1 MAVRPKPGG
10 RLSEFLADLRLQRR
24 RQQEKGEM
32 AIYKFRTITLKGQ
45 ASELAGDS
53 VGGTKLEKVMDV
65 TIISTVKHLKAR
77 FSSLLGESASGSDTA
92 KAVKCFN
99 IFNHD
104 SWPENQENLVDHGA
118 DDLAFLLDHFSTV
131 LRRNGVNTDLAKEEF
146 VGLKLLIARIFK
158 DKTYLSLWELM
169 LTREPYC
176 SQYKDGSASGQKVAP
191 IPDEPPRI
199 CNGSQHVQYEK
210 IRIPV
215 YYSDQYALV
224 NSSEH
229 IIVTCGNPDPAKS
242 PWKQSTPRWHYSGHW
257 SRGQLTRCRTP
268 EEQVEKQGL
277 NSLLLHSF
285 GALPGL
291 RQGCGETGPPG

>member
-10 RLSEFLADLRLQRR
+10 RLSEFLADMRLQRR
-24 RQQEKGEM
+24 RQQEMGEM

-53 VGGTKLEKVMDV
+53 VGGTKLEKVMDA

-77 FSSLLGESASGSDTA
+77 FSSLLGESASGSDTT

-104 SWPENQENLVDHGA
+104 SWPENQEDLVDHGA

-146 VGLKLLIARIFK
+146 VGLKLLIARMFK

-176 SQYKDGSASGQKVAP
+176 SQYKNILHLVHIMLVLPVSAAVCERGFSAQK
-191 IPDEPPRI
+191 RI
-199 CNGSQHVQYEK
+199 KSDTRASLHSDTVEDL
-210 IRIPV
+210 IRISVEGP
-215 YYSDQYALV
+215 SLEDFDARE
-224 NSSEH
+224 SK
-229 IIVTCGNPDPAKS
+229 KS
-242 PWKQSTPRWHYSGHW
+242 
-257 SRGQLTRCRTP
+257 
-268 EEQVEKQGL
+268 
-277 NSLLLHSF
+277 
-285 GALPGL
+285 
-291 RQGCGETGPPG
+291 